1 VSTDAS
7 DVMGSSGA
15 DTDDG
20 EPREDLFDED
30 ELQRLREEA
39 ARMVANGPL
48 TLVDVSLD
56 GRLDD
61 GEELADG
68 ENEAFRDRVREAL
81 DDVPDTAT
89 DRQTGE
95 ATDHEPRE
103 GWSPE
108 EVRFNTIWE
117 EYDWSGAVS
126 RTVLVGAL
134 AVSDHTAFGRNGA
147 VRCID
152 VAVDDGALV
161 DIKQNIAQDG
171 EVVKK
176 GGFLYGRGESR

>member
-7 DVMGSSGA
+7 DVMGGDTTDTA
-15 DTDDG
+15 DGQT
-20 EPREDLFDED
+20 REELFDEA
-30 ELQRLREEA
+30 ELQRLCDEA

-48 TLVDVSLD
+48 TVVDVSLD

-61 GEELADG
+61 DEQLADG
-68 ENEAFRDRVREAL
+68 ENEAFRGRVREAL

-89 DRQTGE
+89 DRQTGA
-95 ATDHEPRE
+95 ATDNEPRQ

-108 EVRFNTIWE
+108 EVRFNAIWA
-117 EYDWSGAVS
+117 EYGWSGAVS

-134 AVSDHTAFGRNGA
+134 AVSDHTAFGRNSA
-147 VRCID
+147 LRCID
-152 VAVDDGALV
+152 IAVDDGALV

-171 EVVKK
+171 EVVQK